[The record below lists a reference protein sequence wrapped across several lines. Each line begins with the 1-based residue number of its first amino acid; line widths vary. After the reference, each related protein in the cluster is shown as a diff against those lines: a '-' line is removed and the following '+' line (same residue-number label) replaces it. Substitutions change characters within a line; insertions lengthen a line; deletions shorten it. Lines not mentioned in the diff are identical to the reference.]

1 MPVFLLE
8 IGTEELPAGFV
19 SSALDQW
26 RERIPTDLA
35 GSSLSY
41 DGIQWFGTPR
51 RLAVLIHNLPA
62 QQPDRLEEIKGPP
75 AQIAFV
81 GGDPGQ
87 GLSKAAEGF
96 ARKQGLDPGALEL
109 RQTDK
114 GAFLYGIQTLSGR
127 PTAEVLTELGL
138 SWITGLTGERL
149 MRWGCGDL
157 KFPRPIRWLVAM
169 LDGQVL
175 PLALEQIRAGSQS
188 LAHRV
193 LHPDPVVFERAS
205 QYAASLQAACVQVD
219 PAQRRTQIRAGVS
232 FIAQKAGGEAQIPE
246 DLLEEVTQLVEWPT
260 VVMGQFEPEFLV
272 LPAPVIKTVMI
283 SHQRYFPVHQAGDP
297 EQLLPHFITIS
308 NGDPAKSEIIAA
320 GNSRVIRARL
330 ADARFFYDEDRRQPL
345 AALVPKLD
353 AVTFAE
359 GLGSVG
365 DKVRRIQQIAAAMAE
380 QLGLD
385 PDTQALIDRTAYLA
399 KADLVSQMVYEFPE
413 LQGVMGAD
421 YARHSHEPAEVV
433 AGIQQHYW
441 PVGAGAPLPTQ
452 LTGQI
457 VGLADRL
464 DTLVGLFRLG
474 KKPTGSSDPFALRRA
489 ANALFLIV
497 WQAHLKLNWLELL
510 GQALTIGQPTVTG
523 GDPDQEVLPKLK
535 EFLIQRVV
543 TLLEEDGIDP
553 DLIAAVVEG
562 AFLQARA
569 LQDPV
574 AAKAK
579 AEFLQR
585 LRQTDRLSG
594 IYPTLNRLARISRQ
608 ADLEPEQRDP
618 TAVVDPTVLDSEV
631 ERSLF
636 AAAQQLYTTGQALAE
651 QDYEGLVAAFETIA
665 PVITSFFEQV
675 LVMAEDPQVKQNRL
689 NLLASLHHNALRLGD
704 FSQMVIAGS
713 HGSGEG

>member
-8 IGTEELPAGFV
+8 IGTEELPASFV

-26 RERIPTDLA
+26 RQRIPADLA
-35 GSSLSY
+35 GASLSY

-62 QQPDRLEEIKGPP
+62 QQPDRIEEIKGPP

-96 ARKQGLDPGALEL
+96 ARKQGLDPSALEL

-205 QYAASLQAACVQVD
+205 QYADRLQAACVQVD
-219 PAQRRTQIRAGVS
+219 PAQRRTQIRDGVR

-365 DKVRRIQQIAAAMAE
+365 DKVRRIQQIAAAMGA

-385 PDTQALIDRTAYLA
+385 PQTQAGVSRTADLA

-497 WQAHLKLNWLELL
+497 WRANLKLNWLELL
-510 GQALTIGQPTVTG
+510 SQTLTIGQPTVTG

-535 EFLIQRVV
+535 AFLIQRVV
-543 TLLEEDGIDP
+543 TLLEEEGIDS

-562 AFLQARA
+562 TFLQDRA

-594 IYPTLNRLARISRQ
+594 LYPTLNRLARISRQ

-618 TAVVDPTVLDSEV
+618 SAVVDPNLLDSEA
-631 ERSLF
+631 EGSLF
-636 AAAQQLYTTGQALAE
+636 AAARQLYNTGQALAE
-651 QDYEGLVAAFETIA
+651 QDYDGLVTAFETLA
-665 PVITSFFEQV
+665 PVITTFFEQV

-689 NLLASLHHNALRLGD
+689 NLLASLHHNALQLGD
-704 FSQMVIAGS
+704 FSQVVMVGS